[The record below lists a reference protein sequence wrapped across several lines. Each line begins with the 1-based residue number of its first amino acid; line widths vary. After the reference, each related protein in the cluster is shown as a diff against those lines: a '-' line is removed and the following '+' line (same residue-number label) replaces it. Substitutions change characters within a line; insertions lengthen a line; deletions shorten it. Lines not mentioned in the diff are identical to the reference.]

1 MLRSAVADVKPDC
14 ARLMR
19 AAVPVIR
26 RSAPWSIL
34 GACAL
39 VAANVVAMVDP
50 APAQTKLANE
60 QVELNIPI
68 QPLGAAISRYGNAT
82 GRDVLYDA
90 NLASGRL
97 SSEVRGVLA
106 PDEALNK
113 LLVGTGLKAEL
124 ITGKTFVLVPVP
136 ASQQARQISSP
147 EHLRYYGLI
156 QAGITDALCDA
167 QGAHPGRYRF
177 TAKLWIAPDGAV
189 VRSRRIGSTGTPRS
203 DHEIDAA
210 LRRVQLNK
218 APPPGFQQPVIILIV
233 PQGPGVTRGCDRP

>member
-1 MLRSAVADVKPDC
+1 
-14 ARLMR
+14 MR
-19 AAVPVIR
+19 AAVPAVK
-26 RSAPWSIL
+26 RSAPWPVL

-39 VAANVVAMVDP
+39 VVASVVAIADP
-50 APAQTKLANE
+50 ATAQTKLANE
-60 QVELNIPI
+60 QIELDIPV
-68 QPLGAAISRYGNAT
+68 QPLGTAISRYGNAT

-97 SSEVRGVLA
+97 SSEVRGAFA
-106 PDEALNK
+106 PDEALKK

-124 ITGKTFVLVPVP
+124 VTGKTFVLVPVP
-136 ASQQARQISSP
+136 VSPQARQTSSP

-156 QAGITDALCDA
+156 QAGITDALCEA
-167 QGAHPGRYRF
+167 PGAHPGRYRF
-177 TAKLWIAPDGAV
+177 TAKLWISADGAV
-189 VRSRRIGSTGTPRS
+189 VRSRRIGSTGKPQS

>member
-1 MLRSAVADVKPDC
+1 
-14 ARLMR
+14 MR
-19 AAVPVIR
+19 ATVPAVR
-26 RSAPWSIL
+26 RSASRPIFWV
-34 GACAL
+34 CAL
-39 VAANVVAMVDP
+39 VVAGLLAGTHLVT
-50 APAQTKLANE
+50 AQTIPTSAPI
-60 QVELNIPI
+60 ELNIPV

-97 SSEVRGVLA
+97 SSEVRGAFA
-106 PDEALNK
+106 PDEALKK

-124 ITGKTFVLVPVP
+124 VTGKTFVLLPVSVSP
-136 ASQQARQISSP
+136 QTRQTSSP
-147 EHLRYYGLI
+147 EHRRYYGLI
-156 QAGITDALCDA
+156 QAGITDALCEA

-189 VRSRRIGSTGTPRS
+189 VGSRRIGSTGTPQQ

-210 LRRVQLNK
+210 LRRMQLNK
-218 APPPGFQQPVIILIV
+218 APPPGFRQPVIILIV